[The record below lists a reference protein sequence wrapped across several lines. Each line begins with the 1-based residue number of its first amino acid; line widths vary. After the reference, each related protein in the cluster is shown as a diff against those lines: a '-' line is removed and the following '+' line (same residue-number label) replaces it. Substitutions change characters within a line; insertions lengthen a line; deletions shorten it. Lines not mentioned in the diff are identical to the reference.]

1 MTTILTLSA
10 HLVESRNV
18 ITSLDKLVYPL
29 EKKNEAATVAGADGT
44 AEGDYSHLSEVRLR
58 QLRAVLES
66 AGHLVRD
73 TRERLHLLS
82 YQDADLNSA
91 CQSLDKLST
100 QLSTLNLL
108 TTAGASQRLNALLE
122 QFEELL
128 SNLP

>member
-66 AGHLVRD
+66 ARHLVRD

-108 TTAGASQRLNALLE
+108 TTAGAS
-122 QFEELL
+122 
-128 SNLP
+128 